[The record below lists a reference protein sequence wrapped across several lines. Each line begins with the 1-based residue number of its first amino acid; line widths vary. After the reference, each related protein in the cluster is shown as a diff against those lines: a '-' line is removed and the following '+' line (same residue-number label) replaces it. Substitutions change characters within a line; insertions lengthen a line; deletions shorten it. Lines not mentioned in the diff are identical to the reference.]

1 MKPLQYRVPAA
12 FSGKPVKLALKKAL
26 GISSSL
32 LSRLKNKNNGILLN
46 GEPVF
51 VTRLLTEGDLLTVDI
66 SDEPTVNAF
75 SPISM
80 PLDIVWE
87 DEYLLIL
94 NKPAPLAVHPS
105 TLDLS
110 QPSLAC
116 GLAAYLG
123 ADITFHPVNRLD
135 RGTTGLMAVAKCG
148 YIHQQLMAQLQN
160 GLLRREYLGIA
171 PGTVQPESGVI
182 RLPIAREESSV
193 IARRIDPTG
202 VYAESHYETLQ
213 QTGHFTLLHLQPV
226 TGRTHQLRLH
236 MAAIG
241 YPLAGDWLYGTED
254 KTLIARPALHSAQ
267 LWLRHPITGEEIH
280 CTCPLPP
287 DMQRLLEL

>member
-1 MKPLQYRVPAA
+1 MKPLQYRVPQHMA
-12 FSGKPVKLALKKAL
+12 GKPVKLALKREL

-32 LSRLKNKNNGILLN
+32 LSRLKSKNNGILLN

-51 VTRLLTEGDLLTVDI
+51 VTRLLAEDDLLTVDI
-66 SDEPTVNAF
+66 SDEPTVNDF

-123 ADITFHPVNRLD
+123 ADFTFHPVNRLD

-148 YIHQQLMAQLQN
+148 YIHQQLTEQLQS

-171 PGTVQPESGVI
+171 EGAVQPEKGTVC
-182 RLPIAREESSV
+182 LPIGREESSV
-193 IARRIDPTG
+193 IARRIDPDG
-202 VYAESHYETLQ
+202 IYAESHYETLQ
-213 QTGHFTLLHLQPV
+213 QTPGFTLLRLQPV

-241 YPLAGDWLYGTED
+241 YPLAGDWLYGRED

-267 LWLRHPITGEEIH
+267 LWLRHPITGEDIH
-280 CTCPLPP
+280 CCCPLPE
-287 DMQRLLEL
+287 DMQRLLNL